1 MYIKITC
8 SNNYCGCDEDDFFE
22 VTDET
27 EINRLCN
34 ECLDNYSFL
43 EPDSRFI
50 DMDNEDEWDEYAEGL
65 SVGWEEI
72 SKEEYEENI
81 LWRKNI
87 YGN

>member
-1 MYIKITC
+1 M
-8 SNNYCGCDEDDFFE
+8 CDEDNFFE
-22 VTDET
+22 VTDEA
-27 EINRLCN
+27 EIDRLCN
-34 ECLDNYSFL
+34 ECLDGYAFL

-50 DMDNEDEWDEYAEGL
+50 DMDNEDEWDEYEEGL

-81 LWRKNI
+81 LWRENI